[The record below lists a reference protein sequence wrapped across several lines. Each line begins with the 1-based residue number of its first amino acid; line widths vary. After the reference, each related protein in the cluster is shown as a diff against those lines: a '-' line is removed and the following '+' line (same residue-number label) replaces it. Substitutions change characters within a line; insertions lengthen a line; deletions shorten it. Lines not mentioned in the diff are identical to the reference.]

1 MTPVDVLR
9 SRLGTMVRTRA
20 ARSSAWAV
28 LGQLAGVLVGLGNF
42 LLLAR
47 VLGPAEY
54 GLVAGA
60 WALVL
65 ASGPLMTLGA
75 ERLVI
80 RDVTADG
87 NVRAALGAGLV
98 TSAAGATFGV
108 LLLLGLHSFV
118 LPQVP
123 ILLLGGLAVAE
134 IFAGGLTGCLIALS
148 FAVGDARSASI
159 STVLVG
165 LVKLSAVLV
174 FAVGGGGDPV
184 QWALAYAALSLAAA
198 AGQVA
203 WGWHRFGRPTLV
215 GYRFVGRVREGL
227 PYSAG
232 TTAGIVHTSADKVLL
247 VRFGYAEEA
256 GLYAVAYRLASMVST
271 PVLAVMQAMLP
282 RYFAAGARGGVAAS
296 AAFGRRLLPPLAAYG
311 VFAAV
316 VLVGAAVF
324 LPDLLGEEYAESASI
339 LMLLAPLPL
348 IRLVQSVTG
357 DALTGAGRQGTRTTC
372 AAIAATMNVALN
384 IALIPP
390 FGLTG
395 VLTALLVTQVLSV
408 VLLRLA
414 LRRRLRSSAE
424 VVVDVAAP
432 VTAAAPPKAT

>member
-1 MTPVDVLR
+1 VTPVDVLR
-9 SRLGTMVRTRA
+9 SRLGSMARTRA

-28 LGQLAGVLVGLGNF
+28 LGQLAGVLVGLANF

-47 VLGPAEY
+47 LLGPAEY

-65 ASGPLMTLGA
+65 AVGPVMTLGA

-80 RDVTADG
+80 RDVTSDSDP
-87 NVRAALGAGLV
+87 RAALGAGLV
-98 TSAAGATFGV
+98 STAVGASIGV
-108 LLLLGLHSFV
+108 LLLLGLHPWV

-134 IFAGGLTGCLIALS
+134 ILAGGLTGCLIALL
-148 FAVGDARSASI
+148 FGIGDARSASI
-159 STVLVG
+159 STVVVG
-165 LVKLSAVLV
+165 VVRLSAVLV
-174 FAVGGGGDPV
+174 FAVGGGDDPV
-184 QWALAYAALSLAAA
+184 LWALVYAGLSLAAS
-198 AGQVA
+198 AGQIA
-203 WGWHRFGRPTLV
+203 WGWRRFGRPTLV
-215 GYRFVGRVREGL
+215 GYRFLGRVREGL

-256 GLYAVAYRLASMVST
+256 GLYAVAYRLASMVSM

-282 RYFAAGARGGVAAS
+282 RYFKAGAQGGVAAS

-311 VFAAV
+311 VFAAFA
-316 VLVGAAVF
+316 LVAGAF
-324 LPDLLGEEYAESASI
+324 LLPTLLGEEYARSASI

-357 DALTGAGRQGTRTTC
+357 DALTGAGHQGTRTAC
-372 AAIAATMNVALN
+372 GAIAATTNVALN
-384 IALIPP
+384 LVLIPP
-390 FGLTG
+390 LGLAG
-395 VLTALLVTQVLSV
+395 VLSALLITQVLSV

-414 LRRRLRSSAE
+414 LRRCLRASERAL
-424 VVVDVAAP
+424 VQDRAVGHDAARGG
-432 VTAAAPPKAT
+432 